1 MSRLQAVLEA
11 GRAHRAKQPTQTGSW
26 YLAHHAQENDERD
39 EELARDRNRME
50 DLAFEQRPPMHELRV
65 STAEARAPNA
75 GMTVILG
82 RLIYTPAIPPGRY
95 RLTNDLVK
103 YLADSN
109 SHIKKYILDLS
120 IPGDPHFGVNEYEE
134 RRAWEQRQRE
144 LGLMPPEDD
153 DDDLYG
159 SPQDDDLYSNQRNRR
174 PGRAQPPQRN
184 QGQPPNGR
192 RPWWPDNQDDYGSD
206 DLYS

>member
-11 GRAHRAKQPTQTGSW
+11 GRAHRAKQQTQTGSW
-26 YLAHHAQENDERD
+26 YLAHHAQLNDERD
-39 EELARDRNRME
+39 EELARDRDRME

-82 RLIYTPAIPPGRY
+82 RLMRTPAIPPGRY

-120 IPGDPHFGVNEYEE
+120 IPGDPHFGVNEFEE
-134 RRAWEQRQRE
+134 IRAWEQRQRE
-144 LGLMPPEDD
+144 LGLMPPP
-153 DDDLYG
+153 
-159 SPQDDDLYSNQRNRR
+159 SPDPYTDTEHDDDLYSNQRSQR
-174 PGRAQPPQRN
+174 PGRAWPPQRN
-184 QGQPPNGR
+184 QGQPSNGR

>member
-11 GRAHRAKQPTQTGSW
+11 GRAHRAKQQTKTGSW
-26 YLAHHAQENDERD
+26 YLAHHAEQNEERD

-82 RLIYTPAIPPGRY
+82 RLMRTPAIPPGRY

-109 SHIKKYILDLS
+109 SHIKRYHLDLS
-120 IPGDPHFGVNEYEE
+120 IPGDPHFEVNEFEE
-134 RRAWEQRQRE
+134 IRAWEQRQRE

-153 DDDLYG
+153 DPYAETDVRD
-159 SPQDDDLYSNQRNRR
+159 QR
-174 PGRAQPPQRN
+174 PGRARPPQHR
-184 QGQPPNGR
+184 QGHPPNGR
-192 RPWWPDNQDDYGSD
+192 GSWDPNNNDSGSD